1 MQLTKE
7 NILNIDKSKFKE
19 LTPDEQQAVI
29 QILQEFRDNDGFS
42 QTLDDMWKAD
52 YNEIPV
58 DIMTFI
64 CDDTYLGKST
74 REGTS
79 IYPFWKQKYE
89 EIFDTNKEYLE
100 IVLTGA
106 IGIGKTRTVVVCLC
120 YLLYLIMC
128 LKNPHEFFKFNE
140 GDEITIAFCNITLD
154 LAEGVAFETMHNY
167 LINSPWFMERGI
179 VTGKKKLRYNP
190 PNHITLSFGSNAG
203 HFLGKQIYAAL
214 MDEVDFTRSAIKGVD
229 VLNAQKGIMNT
240 YTQIKERINSRF
252 IVDGKQYGRMFLVS
266 SKKSEHDFLES
277 YIRKMLQEPEQA
289 KKMLV
294 VDEPQ
299 WIVKPT
305 DTYSGKTFKVA
316 VGNKMLSSY
325 IIPNDSYD
333 EDNLNSILAQ
343 GYTII
348 DIPVELKQSFVLDI
362 NTALMNLAGI
372 SVIGSTSYFNYTL
385 FKRCYLSNV
394 KKPFPLEILEIGLHD
409 DKQILQFFDIDAIP
423 DELKAQPQFIH
434 LDTSL
439 SGDITGIT
447 DTALTGKKRQKQYLG
462 AEEIETTERCYRHLF
477 SIGIKAPKGDEISLE
492 KTRQFIYALKR
503 LGFNIKR
510 VSIDGFQ
517 SADTRQILETNNI
530 PAIIISMDKLK
541 DGEQPGY
548 STTRS
553 AMNDGR
559 VGMIQ
564 YDKLEE
570 ELVRLQRDT
579 STGKIDHPIDGCFTS
594 DTKISLVDGR
604 NLTIEELLIEQSY
617 KTNYVYTINESTHL
631 IEPKPIKKI
640 FQTKLVKKLMEIEL
654 DNGEVIH
661 CTPEH
666 KFMLRNGQYEEIQNL
681 SIGTSLMP
689 LYTKYSNKG
698 LKGYRLYYEP
708 FECKWH
714 YEHRRFCNNIIH
726 CLDYIVHH
734 CNYNKADNSPNNLIC
749 ITRSQHMNI
758 HNNHT
763 MNYNKTSTSIK
774 QWHKLNKNTENY
786 KIRNNKIREKA
797 INYYSKG
804 DKNYKTNKERFQDHI
819 HEIEKTFNVD
829 WNKLSLKEK
838 NSYGVRL
845 SRLNNPNIIIQVSK
859 TMKEKHLGNNW
870 NNAHQNMHNFKWITN
885 GIETKY
891 INILKETLPEGFWF
905 GRTFNKINKIEYKNH
920 KIVSIKFINKLC
932 RVYDLEIE
940 DNHNFALAS
949 GVFVH
954 NSKDIADSF
963 AGSIYNA
970 STYEEIDSFDL
981 ELMDVI
987 EDINDDVDDII
998 KEQAILAQQIS
1009 GKSFR
1014 KSNDLQ
1020 LPELESLF
1028 GGSSNSNNKS
1038 SNSIEKVN
1046 VTKSDD
1052 FIFF

>member
-1 MQLTKE
+1 
-7 NILNIDKSKFKE
+7 
-19 LTPDEQQAVI
+19 
-29 QILQEFRDNDGFS
+29 
-42 QTLDDMWKAD
+42 
-52 YNEIPV
+52 
-58 DIMTFI
+58 
-64 CDDTYLGKST
+64 
-74 REGTS
+74 
-79 IYPFWKQKYE
+79 
-89 EIFDTNKEYLE
+89 
-100 IVLTGA
+100 
-106 IGIGKTRTVVVCLC
+106 
-120 YLLYLIMC
+120 
-128 LKNPHEFFKFNE
+128 
-140 GDEITIAFCNITLD
+140 
-154 LAEGVAFETMHNY
+154 
-167 LINSPWFMERGI
+167 
-179 VTGKKKLRYNP
+179 
-190 PNHITLSFGSNAG
+190 
-203 HFLGKQIYAAL
+203 
-214 MDEVDFTRSAIKGVD
+214 
-229 VLNAQKGIMNT
+229 
-240 YTQIKERINSRF
+240 
-252 IVDGKQYGRMFLVS
+252 
-266 SKKSEHDFLES
+266 
-277 YIRKMLQEPEQA
+277 
-289 KKMLV
+289 
-294 VDEPQ
+294 
-299 WIVKPT
+299 
-305 DTYSGKTFKVA
+305 
-316 VGNKMLSSY
+316 MLSSY

-333 EDNLNSILAQ
+333 EDNLNSILVQ

-447 DTALTGKKRQKQYLG
+447 DTALTGKKKQKQYLG

-579 STGKIDHPIDGCFTS
+579 STGKIDHPIDG
-594 DTKISLVDGR
+594 
-604 NLTIEELLIEQSY
+604 
-617 KTNYVYTINESTHL
+617 
-631 IEPKPIKKI
+631 
-640 FQTKLVKKLMEIEL
+640 
-654 DNGEVIH
+654 
-661 CTPEH
+661 
-666 KFMLRNGQYEEIQNL
+666 
-681 SIGTSLMP
+681 
-689 LYTKYSNKG
+689 
-698 LKGYRLYYEP
+698 
-708 FECKWH
+708 
-714 YEHRRFCNNIIH
+714 
-726 CLDYIVHH
+726 
-734 CNYNKADNSPNNLIC
+734 
-749 ITRSQHMNI
+749 
-758 HNNHT
+758 
-763 MNYNKTSTSIK
+763 
-774 QWHKLNKNTENY
+774 
-786 KIRNNKIREKA
+786 
-797 INYYSKG
+797 
-804 DKNYKTNKERFQDHI
+804 
-819 HEIEKTFNVD
+819 
-829 WNKLSLKEK
+829 
-838 NSYGVRL
+838 
-845 SRLNNPNIIIQVSK
+845 
-859 TMKEKHLGNNW
+859 
-870 NNAHQNMHNFKWITN
+870 
-885 GIETKY
+885 
-891 INILKETLPEGFWF
+891 
-905 GRTFNKINKIEYKNH
+905 
-920 KIVSIKFINKLC
+920 
-932 RVYDLEIE
+932 
-940 DNHNFALAS
+940 
-949 GVFVH
+949 
-954 NSKDIADSF
+954 SKDIADSF